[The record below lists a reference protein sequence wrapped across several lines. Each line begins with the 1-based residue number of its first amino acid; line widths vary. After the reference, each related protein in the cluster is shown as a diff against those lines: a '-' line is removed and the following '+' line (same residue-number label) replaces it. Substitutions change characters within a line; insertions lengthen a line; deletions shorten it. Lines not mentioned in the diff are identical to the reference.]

1 MSRNLKKESEW
12 RKKKYK
18 RYVVDVEK
26 DLAEEFSKKL
36 GKEGKPY
43 SSWVKENIKNCLLYT
58 SDAADEL

>member
-1 MSRNLKKESEW
+1 MSRDLKKESEW

-36 GKEGKPY
+36 EKEGKPY
-43 SSWVKENIKNCLLYT
+43 SSWIKENIKKYLKKL
-58 SDAADEL
+58 

>member
-1 MSRNLKKESEW
+1 MKFLKIIDRNLKKESEW

-36 GKEGKPY
+36 GKE
-43 SSWVKENIKNCLLYT
+43 
-58 SDAADEL
+58 

>member
-43 SSWVKENIKNCLLYT
+43 SSWVKENIKKYLTFTCT
-58 SDAADEL
+58 RSVI